1 METKE
6 FIEKIETKEAKVLT
20 VEKAKELK
28 GKRIAYMYFGYHGNE
43 NTVEE
48 MVVGNI
54 ISSLDYEEIQP
65 LSGYKSR
72 AAYWR
77 SYMNE
82 KQLREKMDTLLLL
95 EENGNNPFIYAYTG
109 EGNLFEVPTFTRS
122 DADRK
127 VYYYVLD

>member
-20 VEKAKELK
+20 VEKAKKLK

-54 ISSLDYEEIQP
+54 ISSLDYEETQP
-65 LSGYKSR
+65 LNGYESR

-82 KQLREKMDTLLLL
+82 KQLRKKMDTLLLL
-95 EENGNNPFIYAYTG
+95 EENGNNPSIHAYRW
-109 EGNLFEVPTFTRS
+109 EKEICLRS
-122 DADRK
+122 RLLLVRMQTEK
-127 VYYYVLD
+127 YIITY